1 MNITKIKRIP
11 NTALL
16 FVLLA
21 PLAIAYYAS
30 YVFNPENMGNE
41 YLYLLQLF
49 ADSIAIIVVGSL
61 WLTILLDLLQPDY
74 HRRELQYQ
82 KSWLTEYKPTVD
94 ILIPTANE
102 PFAIVENTAK
112 RAFEMDYLYK
122 TIYILDDGNSM
133 ELKEL
138 ANTLQAVYLQRK
150 EKHFAKSGNLN
161 SGLDICDGEFFAVFD
176 ADHAPKESFLQELL
190 PFFQNKNIAL
200 VQTPQHFI
208 NKNNFIA
215 SGTAQAQELFYKYI
229 QPAKNSYNSSFCV
242 GTNMIYRR
250 SAIDEIGGIAKRTHS
265 EDIWTTILLHEKG
278 YESIFYNKIL
288 AVGRAPETIASFFR
302 QQNRW
307 ARGGFSL
314 FFIHNPLFRKGLS
327 LDQKLQYFFSN
338 IHYFSGFAI
347 LIYLTLPL
355 FYLLFGELPLNVKQN
370 HEWLIHY
377 IPFFITIYFLPF
389 FLLGNLRLATI
400 STSLASFSP
409 YLDAFFSVIT
419 HNNYQWVATESRNTK
434 ISFIAG
440 DIWPHVFII
449 SLSLFAIPV
458 GWYNEKDF
466 FVTAATTVWVL
477 INAGFLLLFIK
488 HGSSEKLQN
497 NL

>member
-21 PLAIAYYAS
+21 PLAIAYYGS
-30 YVFNPENMGNE
+30 YVFNPANMGNE
-41 YLYLLQLF
+41 YLYPLQLF
-49 ADSIAIIVVGSL
+49 ADTIAIIVVGSL

-74 HRRELQYQ
+74 HRRELQYR
-82 KSWLTEYKPTVD
+82 KSWLDEYKPLVD

-102 PFAIVENTAK
+102 PFAIVAHTARK
-112 RAFEMDYLYK
+112 AAAMDYPYK
-122 TIYILDDGNSM
+122 TLYILDDGNSD

-138 ANTLQAVYLQRK
+138 SSQLGAVYLQRK

-161 SGLDICDGEFFAVFD
+161 YGLEICRGEFFAVFD
-176 ADHAPKESFLQELL
+176 ADHAPKQTFLTELL
-190 PFFQNKNIAL
+190 PFFQNETIAL
-200 VQTPQHFI
+200 VQTPQHFV

-250 SAIDEIGGIAKRTHS
+250 SAVDEIGGIAKQTHS

-288 AVGRAPETIASFFR
+288 AEGRAPETIASFFR

-327 LDQKLQYFFSN
+327 IDQRLQYFFSN
-338 IHYFSGFAI
+338 VHYFSGFAI
-347 LIYLTLPL
+347 LVYLSLPV
-355 FYLLFGELPLNVKQN
+355 FYLLFGELPLDGEKSS
-370 HEWLIHY
+370 EWLIHY

-389 FLLGNLRLATI
+389 FLLGNLKLSTI
-400 STSLASFSP
+400 SISLASFFP
-409 YLDAFFSVIT
+409 YLQAFFSVIT
-419 HNNYQWVATESRNTK
+419 HNNYKWVATESRNTK
-434 ISFIAG
+434 LSFIAG

-449 SLSLFAIPV
+449 SLSFFAIPV
-458 GWYNEKDF
+458 GWYNEADF
-466 FVTAATTVWVL
+466 FITAATTMWVL
-477 INAGFLLLFIK
+477 INAGLLMLFIK
-488 HGSSEKLQN
+488 NGTGTELTKQV
-497 NL
+497 